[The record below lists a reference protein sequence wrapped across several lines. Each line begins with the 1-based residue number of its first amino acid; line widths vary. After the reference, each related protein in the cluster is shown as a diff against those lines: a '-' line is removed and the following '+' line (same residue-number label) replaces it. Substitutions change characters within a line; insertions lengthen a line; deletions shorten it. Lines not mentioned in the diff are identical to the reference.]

1 MFDNL
6 LTAGEFRISF
16 WVMPLFY
23 QHNINEQTRL
33 AVWHITEPESFFLAQ
48 VPLQRDIT
56 HPHKRLQ
63 HLAGRYILRLLF
75 PEFPFELIR
84 IATTKKPYLP
94 GEAFHFSISHCGDYA
109 AAIVSTNQRVGIDI
123 EIPTPK
129 VARIRHKFLHAV
141 EWEAIEGSSTY
152 IEYNADADMTR
163 KLTLLWSAKEAVF
176 KWYGNGE
183 VDFSEHIRLERFGLN
198 AEDSG
203 IMQASFLKEKVVHL
217 SLPYIT
223 FDGLCL
229 VWVATGK

>member
-1 MFDNL
+1 LFDNL

-23 QHNINEQTRL
+23 QHNINEYTRL
-33 AVWHITEPESFFLAQ
+33 AVWHITEPESYFIAQ

-63 HLAGRYILRLLF
+63 HLAGRYILRRLF
-75 PEFPFELIR
+75 PEFPFDLIR
-84 IATTKKPYLP
+84 IASTKKPYLP
-94 GEAFHFSISHCGDYA
+94 DDAFHFSISHCGDYA
-109 AAIVSTNQRVGIDI
+109 AAIVSTHQRVGIDI

-141 EWEAIEGSSTY
+141 EWEAIEGSSVY
-152 IEYNADADMTR
+152 IEHDADADMIR

-183 VDFSEHIRLERFGLN
+183 VDFSEHIRLKTEGLK
-198 AEDSG
+198 ASG
-203 IMQASFLKEKVVHL
+203 DGIIQASFLKEAPAHL
-217 SLPYIT
+217 TLP
-223 FDGLCL
+223 FHLFEQLCM
-229 VWVATGK
+229 VWVVT